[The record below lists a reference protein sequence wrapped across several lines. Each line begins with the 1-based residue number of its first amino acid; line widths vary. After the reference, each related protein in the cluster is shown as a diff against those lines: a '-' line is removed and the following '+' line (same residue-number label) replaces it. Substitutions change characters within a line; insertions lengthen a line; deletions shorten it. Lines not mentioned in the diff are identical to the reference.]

1 MMFVRA
7 EREGDWPLHLCAVQ
21 KTLPYFFAAGHFN
34 YARYGL
40 YYLRSMQRL
49 HPDLLKRFM
58 AGEHVMRHQDGLWNA
73 IWSDLFIETTYMRY
87 GHGQGGIIGNAL
99 NDSTTAIWALS
110 HGVLTQMTNDLQD
123 IKEGET
129 QTVITVHKEER
140 VPCMKDDMADRLKI
154 RETLSTCIDVFDIDI
169 HAGLVDIYSGR
180 IVDDPNVNAHE
191 ALEISIASHQEYED
205 SWPTGFHNKI
215 KKRVKTMEPTKH
227 KIKLNDRDGTIG
239 TEFIYARVLGIM
251 ASFLCNLF
259 DVGKGTC
266 SQIIKKHGCVS
277 CPEN

>member
-7 EREGDWPLHLCAVQ
+7 EREGDWPLHLCALQ
-21 KTLPYFFAAGHFN
+21 KTLPYFFAAGQFN
-34 YARYGL
+34 YRRYGL
-40 YYLRSMQRL
+40 YYLRSMHRL

-140 VPCMKDDMADRLKI
+140 VPRMEDYMADRLKI

-169 HAGLVDIYSGR
+169 HAGLVDIYTGR
-180 IVDDPNVNAHE
+180 IVDDPDVNAHE
-191 ALEISIASHQEYED
+191 ALEIGIASHQEYED

-215 KKRVKTMEPTKH
+215 KKR
-227 KIKLNDRDGTIG
+227 G
-239 TEFIYARVLGIM
+239 
-251 ASFLCNLF
+251 
-259 DVGKGTC
+259 
-266 SQIIKKHGCVS
+266 
-277 CPEN
+277 